1 MATGS
6 LAVKCGKYYGV
17 ISTYIGDGKRKERKQ
32 KWVDLGISTKE
43 GKKTAQRKLNEIL
56 LTFEEDEKMKAATVL
71 DVITGYMDDAKDRV
85 APTTYNNYRYIF
97 DSHFEPYFSS
107 LHKQDLD
114 SITAKDINKNYNSLR
129 KKGLS
134 ESTVAKHHQILAAA
148 FNFAKREGVIT
159 FNVMEGVKHPAEDYY
174 EVQFYDIDQLNTL
187 LQVAKDSPVYTEI
200 LLASFLGL
208 RRGEVLGLKWDSID
222 FKHKT
227 IKIHVNVTPTR
238 DSSGTETIYI
248 SEKMK
253 TKKSVRNL
261 IMPESLSL
269 YLQNLKM
276 EQDKR
281 KKELGPY
288 YDSKYDGFVCVD
300 QLGKLHSPNY
310 VSHAFKKVIRQNDL
324 PDIRFHDLRHSC
336 ATMLLSLGFSMKAV
350 QEQLGHT
357 QFTTT
362 ANTYAHVY
370 DKTKH
375 EIADKANEALPIA
388 L

>member
-32 KWVDLGISTKE
+32 KWVDLGITTKE
-43 GKKTAQRKLNEIL
+43 GKKTAQRKLNEML

-71 DVITGYMDDAKDRV
+71 DVITNYMNDAKDRV

-97 DSHFEPYFSS
+97 DSHFKPYFSS
-107 LHKQDLD
+107 LPKQDLD
-114 SITAKDINKNYNSLR
+114 SITAKDINKYYNSLR

-134 ESTVAKHHQILAAA
+134 ESTAAKHDQILTAA
-148 FNFAKREGVIT
+148 FNLAKRDGVIT
-159 FNVMEGVKHPAEDYY
+159 YNVMDGVKHPTEDYY
-174 EVQFYDIDQLNTL
+174 EVNFYDIDQLNKL

-208 RRGEVLGLKWDSID
+208 RRGEVLGLKWDSVD
-222 FKHKT
+222 FKHKQ

-238 DSSGTETIYI
+238 NEAGTETVHI

-261 IMPESLSL
+261 IMPESLAL
-269 YLQNLKM
+269 YLQNLKQQQ
-276 EQDKR
+276 ENH
-281 KKELGPY
+281 KKEFGPY
-288 YDSKYDGFVCVD
+288 YDLSYDGFVCVD
-300 QLGKLHSPNY
+300 QFGKLHTPNY
-310 VSHAFKKVIRQNDL
+310 VSHSFKKVIRKNDL

-357 QFTTT
+357 RFTTT

-370 DKTKH
+370 NKTKQ
-375 EIADKANEALPIA
+375 EIAEKANEVLPIA
-388 L
+388 M